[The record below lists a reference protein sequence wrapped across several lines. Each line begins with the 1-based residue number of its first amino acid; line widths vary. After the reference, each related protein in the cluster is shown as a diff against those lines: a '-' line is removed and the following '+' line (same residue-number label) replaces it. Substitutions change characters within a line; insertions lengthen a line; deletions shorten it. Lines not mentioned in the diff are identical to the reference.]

1 MVGKT
6 VALLEQKNDMRALLS
21 ASLTGE
27 SRTTCALSVKRQKGT
42 QSSLAQNLSQFYS
55 LPFCAGFSSGSGWAL
70 ALRTPSLTANQHN
83 KPY

>member
-27 SRTTCALSVKRQKGT
+27 SRTTCALSVKRHLLHKT
-42 QSSLAQNLSQFYS
+42 CHSSTLCLSVQAS
-55 LPFCAGFSSGSGWAL
+55 AL
-70 ALRTPSLTANQHN
+70 AVGGLQLLELLL
-83 KPY
+83 